1 MAKAKKVVES
11 NNSYDGADIVTLPF
25 PVCIQ
30 KRAHMYIG
38 PTDDSGVLTCI
49 REILN
54 NSVDEHLA
62 GHCTHIEIVRD
73 GATSFSIRDNGRG
86 IPFDVVDGKNSL
98 SRIFGTLHAGRN
110 FTVKSVFST
119 GLNGV
124 GATAVNALSASFEVT
139 SKRGSEQGY
148 IKFEEGYE
156 KDLKVSPKSKTLP
169 KPYDKSSTTVK
180 FSLATKFFE
189 PDLDVKDEDVER
201 LIHETAYLNSGLSIT
216 YTYNGETKVFLYTN
230 GVRDLLDNTLNENKL
245 LKKSVSQ
252 LLLQT
257 EDTSEIKAVHSIIS
271 PIEKLQ
277 LQQFNYIA
285 IEGNIGA
292 GKTTLSTKLS
302 EDCNAKLVLERFAD
316 NPFLPKFYK
325 DQSRYAFPL
334 EMSFLA
340 DRYQQLSDD
349 LAQFDLF
356 KDFVVADYHIF
367 KSLIFAKVTLQE
379 DEFRLYKTM
388 FDIIHK
394 EMPKPDLYV
403 YLYQNTERLLG
414 NIKKRGRS
422 YEQEI
427 PADYL
432 EKINQGYLDYIKT
445 QTDLNVLIIDV
456 SDLDFVKKQEDYVF
470 LLNEINKKIAL
481 ARG

>member
-1 MAKAKKVVES
+1 MLHVHKKIEKVNYKSKNVCYFATMKQHQVILSLGSNQGNRLTTIKACIELIHKEIAVVVKVSKIYEAPAWGFESEPFYNAAILIHTSKSAQKILKQVLKVEKS
-11 NNSYDGADIVTLPF
+11 LGRVRS
-25 PVCIQ
+25 
-30 KRAHMYIG
+30 K
-38 PTDDSGVLTCI
+38 DSGYQARIIDVDIIAFDEEIIETENLQIPHPLLQNRKFVLQPM
-49 REILN
+49 L
-54 NSVDEHLA
+54 DL
-62 GHCTHIEIVRD
+62 
-73 GATSFSIRDNGRG
+73 
-86 IPFDVVDGKNSL
+86 
-98 SRIFGTLHAGRN
+98 
-110 FTVKSVFST
+110 
-119 GLNGV
+119 GLNW
-124 GATAVNALSASFEVT
+124 EH
-139 SKRGSEQGY
+139 
-148 IKFEEGYE
+148 
-156 KDLKVSPKSKTLP
+156 PM
-169 KPYDKSSTTVK
+169 
-180 FSLATKFFE
+180 
-189 PDLDVKDEDVER
+189 
-201 LIHETAYLNSGLSIT
+201 
-216 YTYNGETKVFLYTN
+216 
-230 GVRDLLDNTLNENKL
+230 
-245 LKKSVSQ
+245 LKKSVAQ
-252 LLLQT
+252 LLVQT
-257 EDTSEIKAVHSIIS
+257 DDESEIKAVHAIVS
-271 PIEKLQ
+271 PIEKLS

-292 GKTTLSTKLS
+292 GKTTLASKLA
-302 EDCNAKLVLERFAD
+302 EDCNAKLILERFAD

-403 YLYQNTERLLG
+403 YLYQNTDRLLV

-422 YEQEI
+422 YEQDI

-432 EKINQGYLDYIKT
+432 EKINHGYLDYIKT

-456 SDLDFVKKQEDYVF
+456 SGLDFVKKQEDYVF
-470 LLNEINKKIAL
+470 LLNEINIKITL

>member
-1 MAKAKKVVES
+1 MKQHQVMVSLGSNQGNRLALIESSIDLIHSEVAVVVKVSKIYESPAWGFESEPFYNCVLLLHTLKSPQKLLNQLLKVEKKLGRVR
-11 NNSYDGADIVTLPF
+11 NQLAGYQPRPIDIDILAF
-25 PVCIQ
+25 
-30 KRAHMYIG
+30 
-38 PTDDSGVLTCI
+38 DE
-49 REILN
+49 EIL
-54 NSVDEHLA
+54 
-62 GHCTHIEIVRD
+62 
-73 GATSFSIRDNGRG
+73 ATETLQ
-86 IPFDVVDGKNSL
+86 IPHPL
-98 SRIFGTLHAGRN
+98 
-110 FTVKSVFST
+110 
-119 GLNGV
+119 
-124 GATAVNALSASFEVT
+124 
-139 SKRGSEQGY
+139 
-148 IKFEEGYE
+148 
-156 KDLKVSPKSKTLP
+156 LP
-169 KPYDKSSTTVK
+169 KRK
-180 FSLATKFFE
+180 FVLQ
-189 PDLDVKDEDVER
+189 PLLDLDNNWVHPV
-201 LIHETAYLNSGLSIT
+201 
-216 YTYNGETKVFLYTN
+216 
-230 GVRDLLDNTLNENKL
+230 
-245 LKKSVSQ
+245 LKKSIVQ
-252 LLLQT
+252 LVAET
-257 EDTSEIKAVHSIIS
+257 EDSSAVKAVHTLNS
-271 PIEKLQ
+271 PIEKLA
-277 LQQFNYIA
+277 LQPFNYIA

-292 GKTTLSTKLS
+292 GKTTLATKLA

-403 YLYQNTERLLG
+403 YLYQNTTRLLH

-427 PADYL
+427 PAEYL

-445 QTDLNVLIIDV
+445 QTDLNVLIVDV
-456 SDLDFVKKQEDYVF
+456 SELDFVKKQADYVF
-470 LLNEINKKIAL
+470 LLEKIQQATL
-481 ARG
+481 SN

>member
-1 MAKAKKVVES
+1 MSQHQVIVSLGSNQGNRFETIQACIDLIHSEVATVVKVSKIYETPAWGFESEPFYNAAILIHTTKSAQKILNQVLRVEKKLGRIRS
-11 NNSYDGADIVTLPF
+11 
-25 PVCIQ
+25 
-30 KRAHMYIG
+30 K
-38 PTDDSGVLTCI
+38 DSGYQARIIDVDIIAFDEEIISTENLQVPHPLMQNRKFVLQPMMD
-49 REILN
+49 L
-54 NSVDEHLA
+54 
-62 GHCTHIEIVRD
+62 
-73 GATSFSIRDNGRG
+73 
-86 IPFDVVDGKNSL
+86 
-98 SRIFGTLHAGRN
+98 
-110 FTVKSVFST
+110 
-119 GLNGV
+119 GLNW
-124 GATAVNALSASFEVT
+124 EHP
-139 SKRGSEQGY
+139 
-148 IKFEEGYE
+148 I
-156 KDLKVSPKSKTLP
+156 
-169 KPYDKSSTTVK
+169 
-180 FSLATKFFE
+180 
-189 PDLDVKDEDVER
+189 
-201 LIHETAYLNSGLSIT
+201 
-216 YTYNGETKVFLYTN
+216 
-230 GVRDLLDNTLNENKL
+230 

-257 EDTSEIKAVHSIIS
+257 EDISEIKAVHTIIS

-349 LAQFDLF
+349 LAQFELF

-379 DEFRLYKTM
+379 DEYRLYKTM

-403 YLYQNTERLLG
+403 YLYQNTERLLE

-427 PADYL
+427 PAEYL

-470 LLNEINKKIAL
+470 LLNEINAKIEKY
-481 ARG
+481 